1 MKLSDAEWKVMRMVW
16 QQPGCTVRDVM
27 AVLEGGT
34 EWSYSTVKTLLAR
47 LEEKGAVAVDRGETQ
62 SRYRPLVAETEARRS
77 ALRGFLERTFDGTVG
92 ALVHHL
98 VAEEKLS
105 PGELAELKALLDA
118 ESAKSGK
125 NEEPG

>member
-1 MKLSDAEWKVMRMVW
+1 MKLSDAEWKVMRTVW
-16 QQPGCTVRDVM
+16 QRPGCTVREVL
-27 AVLEGGT
+27 AALEGDT

-47 LEEKGAVAVDRGETQ
+47 LEEKGAVEVDRAEAS
-62 SRYRPLVAETEARRS
+62 SRYRALVSEKDARKS

-105 PGELAELKALLDA
+105 PREVAELKALLDA
-118 ESAKSGK
+118 ESSQ
-125 NEEPG
+125 NEDPR

>member
-1 MKLSDAEWKVMRMVW
+1 MKLSDAEWKVMRTVW
-16 QQPGCTVRDVM
+16 QRPGCTVREVL
-27 AVLEGGT
+27 AALEGGT

-47 LEEKGAVAVDRGETQ
+47 LEEKGAVEVDRAEAS
-62 SRYRPLVAETEARRS
+62 SRYRSVVSEKDARKS

-105 PGELAELKALLDA
+105 PRELAELKALLDA
-118 ESAKSGK
+118 EATQK
-125 NEEPG
+125 NEDPR